1 MSKKVSR
8 VDYSKSMLPRKRREQ
23 FIDVFKMNYMVIL
36 KCGLMLLLFFAPL
49 LAFSVFGDFYF
60 MSLIDNSTEDVEQTK
75 MLFHW
80 LFNLGMILFSL
91 IAVLGFSG
99 VIRVLR
105 NLIWGEG
112 IYFRDDFAE
121 GIKQNAGKNIIFAL
135 IFGGLYALAYFIYSL
150 FPETLISAF
159 GLLMFALIFLPIFF
173 WILFLNNTYSSSFG
187 ALLRNGLFFYV
198 KTIGWSL
205 LSMVVML
212 LLVGTIFIP
221 MDLIWVKYAIIVMV
235 IVFLYPIFLLI
246 ITLYVTS
253 KFDAYINKDNY
264 PDYYLRGLNHD

>member
-80 LFNLGMILFSL
+80 LFNLGIILFSL

-212 LLVGTIFIP
+212 LLVATIFIP
-221 MDLIWVKYAIIVMV
+221 MDLIWVKYIIIV
-235 IVFLYPIFLLI
+235 ITTLFIYPIVLLVM
-246 ITLYVTS
+246 TLYSTS
-253 KFDAYINKDNY
+253 KFDIFINKDNY